1 MKLFTKTLSA
11 ALCAAAFSMAAPQV
25 FAASVNLTNNGEAFG
40 GATEMSVMRTPGEN
54 PLPVMWIGGF
64 DTTINSTTG
73 ITPFTAGQNI
83 LTWCIEVARHF
94 PTGVSANYNVIE
106 NAADTWVDSLKRLF
120 TMFGS
125 TIGTGVDDAANR
137 VTSAAMQL
145 AVWEVIG
152 DTGAGPYSLSSGG
165 FQAASTASTGSADA
179 WNTADGWLTALN
191 NNPNAWNDGYK
202 IVKLENFGDEPKL
215 QDLVTFIPTP
225 LPGAALLFLSALG
238 LGGLARRKAHKTD
251 DAAGALAA

>member
-1 MKLFTKTLSA
+1 MKVLAKTLA
-11 ALCAAAFSMAAPQV
+11 ASLCAAAFTMATPQV

-40 GATEMSVMRTPGEN
+40 GAIEMNVMRTPGD
-54 PLPVMWIGGF
+54 PLSNMWIGGF

-73 ITPFTAGQNI
+73 TTPFTAGQDI

-94 PTGVSANYNVIE
+94 PTGVSADYNVNE
-106 NAADTWVDSLKRLF
+106 SPGETWVDSLKRLF

-125 TIGTGVDDAANR
+125 AIGTGVDAAANR

-145 AVWEVIG
+145 AVWEVVN
-152 DTGAGPYSLSSGG
+152 DTSGPYDLSTGS
-165 FQAASTASTGSADA
+165 FQAASAASTGSADA
-179 WNTADGWLTALN
+179 FSTAQTWLTGLN

-202 IVKLENFGDEPKL
+202 IVKLEYTGPDPKL

-238 LGGLARRKAHKTD
+238 LGGLARRKQTVHAE
-251 DAAGALAA
+251 GLAA